1 MVTVRATSKFQ
12 KQASRLIKKYASL
25 RDELENL
32 EALLAEK
39 PDYGT
44 PLGKNCFKIRLAVRS
59 KGKGKRGGMR
69 VVTHFLVSLER
80 GKEPTDDTV
89 YLLAVYDKSEQET
102 VTEKDLQLLLNEIGA

>member
-1 MVTVRATSKFQ
+1 MATVRATSKFQ
-12 KQASRLIKKYASL
+12 KQASRLIKKYALL

-59 KGKGKRGGMR
+59 KGKRGGMR

-80 GKEPTDDTV
+80 GKEPADDTV
-89 YLLAVYDKSEQET
+89 YLLAVMTNPNRKH
-102 VTEKDLQLLLNEIGA
+102 LQTKIYNFF